1 MTVFATA
8 DKARTVPTT
17 TIRLDPRAVLPL
29 HAELYLL
36 AHDDDTGALLINE
49 QALAIGLAGALMV
62 ELSQKG
68 NVAVGY
74 TWDQFRLE
82 WREEPGRLTVIQ
94 PGPTGSAPLDAA
106 LDAVE
111 RTVRA
116 HRGGDQLR
124 EWLRSFAATDL
135 YERVRAAMVA
145 VGLLK
150 RTERSRLAGLI
161 KTETYLPVHY
171 GYAVR
176 ARAHIRDAV
185 NYHAQRGRIR
195 YAAPDDDCAALCGLV
210 AALELAEFLYDA
222 IPAGELTQWLWHV
235 VTKHDH
241 STITAVV
248 QAVDAG
254 RGDLAVAA
262 MR

>member
-1 MTVFATA
+1 MTVFVTA
-8 DKARTVPTT
+8 DKARTVPT

-49 QALAIGLAGALMV
+49 QALAFGLAGALLL
-62 ELSQKG
+62 ELSLKG
-68 NVAVGY
+68 HVAVGY
-74 TWDQFRLE
+74 VHHDFLRQWQPQ
-82 WREEPGRLTVIQ
+82 PGRLTVCR

-111 RTVRA
+111 RTVRDQPG
-116 HRGGDQLR
+116 RDQLR
-124 EWLRSFAATDL
+124 VWLRSFAVTDL

-145 VGLLK
+145 VGLLQ
-150 RTERSRLAGLI
+150 RTERRRLAGLR

-185 NYHAQRGRIR
+185 MYHAQRGRIR
-195 YAAPDDDCAALCGLV
+195 RAAPDDECVALCGLI

-222 IPAGELTQWLWHV
+222 SLSTRELTLWLRHV
-235 VTKHDH
+235 VTKHENP
-241 STITAVV
+241 TITAVV